1 MLYNDFPP
9 FVTSPSSPLT
19 PRESSRLLYIG
30 RSGGGKYD
38 VGEEVVWET

>member
-19 PRESSRLLYIG
+19 PRELSRLLYIV
-30 RSGGGKYD
+30 RRGGGKYD